1 MSATPVFVG
10 TPNVGLVQIVNA
22 DASAQKT
29 LFTAGASGS
38 KITSISAVSDD
49 TAARVIQL
57 SVLRG
62 GTNYPIATVNVPI
75 GSGSDGTIV
84 AVDLMSLTLS
94 PWLPLDNDGEAYILL
109 KSGDVL
115 QAKALTSITAAKTMT
130 LLAQGGDI

>member
-1 MSATPVFVG
+1 MSATPAFVA
-10 TPNVGLVQIVNA
+10 TPNTGLVQIVPA

-29 LFTAGASGS
+29 LFTAGASGA
-38 KITSISAVSDD
+38 KVTSVSVVSDD
-49 TAARVIQL
+49 TAARVLQL

-84 AVDLMSLTLS
+84 SIDMLNTTIS
-94 PWLPLDNDGEAYILL
+94 PWLPIDNDGEAYLIL

-115 QAKALTSITAAKTMT
+115 QVKSLTTVTAAKTIT
-130 LLAQGGDI
+130 VFAQGGDL